1 MEFTRAG
8 KAQTQTDEFKASL
21 LESWMKAKDAPKEVR
36 LAWSEGKIAWVVTG
50 HEFSEEPKEV
60 ELRELAAFVRLHRT
74 EIHGLFRMV
83 LGSIVAV
90 NRAEL
95 DWLTSQSFAEPN

>member
-1 MEFTRAG
+1 MEFTKAG

-21 LESWMKAKDAPKEVR
+21 LESWMKAKDVPKEVR
-36 LAWSEGKIAWVVTG
+36 QAWSEGKIAWVATG
-50 HEFSEEPKEV
+50 HEFSTEPKEA

-74 EIHGLFRMV
+74 EIHELFRKV
-83 LGSIVAV
+83 LGSIVTG

-95 DWLTSQSFAEPN
+95 DWLTSRPVAEPN